1 MLYCPRRGEISPK
14 ALGLGKDVALGLGKD
29 VAVVIGKDVAL
40 EMGKDVALGMAKDV
54 ALGMGKD
61 VALEV
66 GKGPLSPLVMG
77 KEPLGVVQETQPSP
91 EAMDFGDDSIE

>member
-40 EMGKDVALGMAKDV
+40 
-54 ALGMGKD
+54 GMGKD

-66 GKGPLSPLVMG
+66 GKGPLSPLVMD
-77 KEPLGVVQETQPSP
+77 KETLGLVQTQPSP
-91 EAMDFGDDSIE
+91 ETMDLGDDSIE

>member
-29 VAVVIGKDVAL
+29 VAVV
-40 EMGKDVALGMAKDV
+40 MGKDV

-66 GKGPLSPLVMG
+66 GKGPLSPLVMD
-77 KEPLGVVQETQPSP
+77 KEPLGVVQETKPSP
-91 EAMDFGDDSIE
+91 ETMDFGDDSIE